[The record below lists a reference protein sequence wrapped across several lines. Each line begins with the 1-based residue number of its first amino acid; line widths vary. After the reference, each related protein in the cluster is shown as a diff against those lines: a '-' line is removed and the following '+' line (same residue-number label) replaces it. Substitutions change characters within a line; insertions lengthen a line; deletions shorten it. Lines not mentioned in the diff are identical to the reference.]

1 MGAPL
6 TDGAEVLLR
15 QIHPDLVQDGT
26 PASSAFRP
34 KESDK
39 NKLSVDR
46 GGMTTAAAA
55 FDLFTSNGY
64 TSIAVY
70 GINVAEFGA
79 YDIPCEED
87 PLPAEGEKKA
97 NPAHALASF
106 EQFGGSKQKTL
117 GQRIKRAAIAR
128 GILHPIDSS
137 ADASDVTGDKPS

>member
-46 GGMTTAAAA
+46 GAMTTASAA

-70 GINVAEFGA
+70 GISVDEFGVC
-79 YDIPCEED
+79 DIPCEHD

-97 NPAHALASF
+97 NPAHALANF
-106 EQFGGSKQKTL
+106 EKFGSSKQKTL
-117 GQRIKRAAIAR
+117 SQRIKRAAIAR
-128 GILHPIDSS
+128 GILHPIDAS
-137 ADASDVTGDKPS
+137 ADRSDDTGDQHS

>member
-1 MGAPL
+1 MEAPL

-15 QIHPDLVQDGT
+15 QIHPDLVQEGT

-46 GGMTTAAAA
+46 GAMTTAAAA
-55 FDLFTSNGY
+55 FDLFTGNGY

-70 GINVAEFGA
+70 GISVAEFSA
-79 YDIPCEED
+79 CDIPCEED

-106 EQFGGSKQKTL
+106 EKFGGSKQKTL
-117 GQRIKRAAIAR
+117 GQRIKRAAISR
-128 GILHPIDSS
+128 GILHPIDAS
-137 ADASDVTGDKPS
+137 ADAGGDTGDQHP

>member
-46 GGMTTAAAA
+46 GAMTTAATA

-70 GINVAEFGA
+70 GISVAEFRA
-79 YDIPCEED
+79 CDIPCEED

-106 EQFGGSKQKTL
+106 EKFGGSKQKTL

-128 GILHPIDSS
+128 GILHPIDAS
-137 ADASDVTGDKPS
+137 ADAGDDTGDQHS